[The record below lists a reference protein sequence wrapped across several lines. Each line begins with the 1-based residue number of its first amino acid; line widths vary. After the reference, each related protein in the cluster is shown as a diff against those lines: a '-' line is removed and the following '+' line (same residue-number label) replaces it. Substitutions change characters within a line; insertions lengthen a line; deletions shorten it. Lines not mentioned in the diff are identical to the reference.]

1 MLWSQTIQASLTS
14 FDHEL
19 NNDNNASLLEKTTG
33 NSSGVGTSKR
43 VFDLVAGVGLLVLL
57 GLEEF
62 RAFNLVNLHEFLSGL
77 RHWVPSVLAHVKP
90 LMEILHLLVL
100 LDHVFNILAR
110 HLSCLRD
117 LTLAVSSEL
126 ALSSLII
133 GHG

>member
-1 MLWSQTIQASLTS
+1 MACI
-14 FDHEL
+14 
-19 NNDNNASLLEKTTG
+19 
-33 NSSGVGTSKR
+33 
-43 VFDLVAGVGLLVLL
+43 GLLVLL

>member
-1 MLWSQTIQASLTS
+1 M
-14 FDHEL
+14 
-19 NNDNNASLLEKTTG
+19 
-33 NSSGVGTSKR
+33 
-43 VFDLVAGVGLLVLL
+43 AGIGLLVLL
-57 GLEEF
+57 GLEEL

-77 RHWVPSVLAHVKP
+77 RHWVPSVFAHVKP

>member
-1 MLWSQTIQASLTS
+1 MACI
-14 FDHEL
+14 
-19 NNDNNASLLEKTTG
+19 
-33 NSSGVGTSKR
+33 
-43 VFDLVAGVGLLVLL
+43 GLLVLL

-77 RHWVPSVLAHVKP
+77 RHWVPSVLPHVKP

-100 LDHVFNILAR
+100 LDHIFNILAR

>member
-1 MLWSQTIQASLTS
+1 
-14 FDHEL
+14 
-19 NNDNNASLLEKTTG
+19 
-33 NSSGVGTSKR
+33 
-43 VFDLVAGVGLLVLL
+43 
-57 GLEEF
+57 
-62 RAFNLVNLHEFLSGL
+62 
-77 RHWVPSVLAHVKP
+77 VKP

>member
-1 MLWSQTIQASLTS
+1 
-14 FDHEL
+14 
-19 NNDNNASLLEKTTG
+19 
-33 NSSGVGTSKR
+33 
-43 VFDLVAGVGLLVLL
+43 
-57 GLEEF
+57 
-62 RAFNLVNLHEFLSGL
+62 
-77 RHWVPSVLAHVKP
+77 VKP

-100 LDHVFNILAR
+100 LDHIFNILAR

>member
-1 MLWSQTIQASLTS
+1 M
-14 FDHEL
+14 
-19 NNDNNASLLEKTTG
+19 
-33 NSSGVGTSKR
+33 
-43 VFDLVAGVGLLVLL
+43 AGVGLLVLL